1 MAEAASHASSSTERA
16 LISATFDDEETS
28 RRVFERIGELH
39 RAALLNLTGLVW
51 IEVARDGHLDMTTAP
66 HDNTAPERETDAATF
81 AQILGSLL
89 TTPLLGSAVSG
100 TVEAVVDRIAEDD
113 DTPEE
118 ELRKQAARI
127 LSPGKWAVVAY
138 ASQVAEAAIRT
149 DLHDDVP
156 ELMVRVI
163 GASAA
168 AGLADDAGV
177 SP

>member
-1 MAEAASHASSSTERA
+1 MPETASHASPMAERA
-16 LISATFDDEETS
+16 LISGTFDDEETS
-28 RRVFERIGELH
+28 RRVFERVRELH

-51 IEVARDGHLDMTTAP
+51 ISVAKDGHLDMTTAP
-66 HDNTAPERETDAATF
+66 HDETAPEREADAAIF

-113 DTPEE
+113 DTSEKR
-118 ELRKQAARI
+118 LRKQAARI

-138 ASQVAEAAIRT
+138 ASQVAEAAIRA
-149 DLHDDVP
+149 DLQDDVP
-156 ELMVRVI
+156 DLMVWVI
-163 GASAA
+163 GTSAA

-177 SP
+177 SS